1 MEQVGALALWS
12 KCLKEVS
19 KSPVFGRF
27 IPIRKQKSLQR
38 LGEPGA
44 CANLTT
50 VSAVNHQKVSSAVNF
65 DPRIQKFDPVV
76 TWDPWGGPAWARH
89 GTPGQSAIHLHRFA
103 EAAGKAWVFRQWWI
117 FDPKSQARHGANLKK
132 KQILWL
138 SHQKCFQDFTI
149 PSKGIDLGLQLFL
162 SHLRGDHLAGP
173 RSAGLPR
180 RAAHQHRP
188 GPSSSSRPRPVD
200 SKQLLTSQGASRL
213 EMAYLNSVA
222 WHQILKTQKPSYG
235 PQKKNT
241 SRTRGLVYW
250 TSSISPSQCLPTYI
264 ADDISTCLMVTLT
277 PWTNSYVYILYTC
290 WWLPPYHHRFISSW
304 WNMSHPR
311 CSYGFVWRMVP
322 LISQLICRF
331 GAIPNI
337 PNSQTPSFH
346 KISNITK
353 LLLVII
359 PVISGYISYPLVI

>member
-1 MEQVGALALWS
+1 MREFDDRFCCESPKSIQCGEFWPQNPEIWPSGYLGSVG
-12 KCLKEVS
+12 
-19 KSPVFGRF
+19 R
-27 IPIRKQKSLQR
+27 
-38 LGEPGA
+38 PGM
-44 CANLTT
+44 
-50 VSAVNHQKVSSAVNF
+50 
-65 DPRIQKFDPVV
+65 
-76 TWDPWGGPAWARH
+76 GPAWDPRPKCH
-89 GTPGQSAIHLHRFA
+89 PPPPLRRSRRQSLSFSPMMDF
-103 EAAGKAWVFRQWWI
+103 WPQVS
-117 FDPKSQARHGANLKK
+117 SQTRSKFKKK

-162 SHLRGDHLAGP
+162 SNLRGDHLAGP